1 MSSGKRWGGAPGTQ
15 QAQQQGAAQMAV
27 DSVWVFLG
35 RTLTLTLI
43 INKGHLPWRS
53 VLERVADHHAFP
65 PAFLL
70 RYEFLEWTGRTV
82 ISLYRYRTISR
93 R

>member
-43 INKGHLPWRS
+43 INKGHLPWS
-53 VLERVADHHAFP
+53 AWLITSPP
-65 PAFLL
+65 PAFRPAFFECWDSTDKRLST
-70 RYEFLEWTGRTV
+70 FLPPAHPPWQSG
-82 ISLYRYRTISR
+82 
-93 R
+93 